1 MTRVQKINKAI
12 EILHTTKD
20 MDAKQ
25 IAAFLA
31 DHRIYV
37 EMPVIAEVILSL
49 NYVKPPNLTIP
60 RKSKLQ
66 IKIERL
72 VAALRPLMETHQK
85 TRAPWRYLAS
95 YLNELGITMPG
106 QGTVFHVPNLTAF
119 LKKHRCHV
127 RSGAP
132 SKNAVLTYSQYCAR
146 IEPVSQQLIDYAE
159 WLKEGN

>member
-12 EILHTTKD
+12 EILHCTQNL
-20 MDAKQ
+20 DAKQ
-25 IAAFLA
+25 IHAYLA
-31 DHRIYV
+31 DHKIYV

-95 YLNELGITMPG
+95 YLNGLGITIPG
-106 QGTVFHVPNLTAF
+106 TGTIFRVQNLTAF
-119 LKKHRCHV
+119 LKSHQCHV

-132 SKNAVLTYSQYCAR
+132 SKNAVLTYSAYCAR
-146 IEPVSQQLIDYAE
+146 IEPVTQQLLDYAE
-159 WLKEGN
+159 WIKEGN